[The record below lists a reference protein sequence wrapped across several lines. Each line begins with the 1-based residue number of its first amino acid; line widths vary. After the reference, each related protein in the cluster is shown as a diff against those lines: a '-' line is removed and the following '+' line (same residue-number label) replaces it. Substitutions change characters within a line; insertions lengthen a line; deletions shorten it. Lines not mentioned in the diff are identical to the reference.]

1 MFLFLKRIVDSGVK
15 NFGRQLGLN
24 LATTFVM
31 AITIALMT
39 TFFYVDAISKEIFS
53 NLQKQIGITAYFEQA
68 APSESILAL
77 KDKVKKIPGVQDVE
91 YISREEAFK
100 QFSEKYSQDKAVSKT
115 IEIVG
120 ENPFPAS
127 FRVKAESL
135 KSYEEVDSF
144 LKNDDM
150 QGLVAEVSYPRT
162 EQMIKKIFSIASDV
176 KGIGAALAIFLAI
189 IVFVIVSSTVHLAVH
204 NLREEIGIMKMM
216 GASNWFVKGPY
227 VVQGI
232 ICGLVAAVI
241 SVTFFGI
248 VSYFLSPN
256 VAVLVGGSFDL
267 FAFYRNNF
275 ALILFFDVIAAVLMG
290 GLFNYA
296 AVRQYLKV

>member
-1 MFLFLKRIVDSGVK
+1 MFLFLKRITDAGTK
-15 NFGRQLGLN
+15 NFSRQLGLN

-31 AITIALMT
+31 AITIALLT

-53 NLQKQIGITAYFEQA
+53 NLQKQIGITAYFDQS
-68 APSESILAL
+68 APSESILAVQ
-77 KDKVKKIPGVQDVE
+77 DKVKKIPGVQEVE

-135 KSYEEVDSF
+135 KSYEDVDSF
-144 LKNDDM
+144 LKGDDM

-162 EQMIKKIFSIASDV
+162 EQMIKKIFSVASDV

-227 VVQGI
+227 VIQGI
-232 ICGLVAAVI
+232 ICGFVAGLI
-241 SVTFFGI
+241 SVGFFGI
-248 VSYFLSPN
+248 VSYFLAPK
-256 VAVLVGGSFDL
+256 VAILVGGSFDL
-267 FAFYRNNF
+267 FAFYRSNF
-275 ALILFFDVIAAVLMG
+275 MLILFFDVISAVLMG